1 MAALPSTTA
10 GIELVE
16 VESFVRGYHAYRD
29 KWTPVRGETL
39 QLNREPH
46 NSADNFA
53 VAVINKEDAVVGHVP
68 FNLAPIFSYFL
79 QRDFNKA
86 SLEITGDRINRGA
99 GYGLEVPC
107 VYRLY
112 GPKAYVDKI
121 RVIVRSE
128 VSKYTIP

>member
-1 MAALPSTTA
+1 M
-10 GIELVE
+10 
-16 VESFVRGYHAYRD
+16 
-29 KWTPVRGETL
+29 
-39 QLNREPH
+39 
-46 NSADNFA
+46 
-53 VAVINKEDAVVGHVP
+53 AVINKEDAVVGHVP
-68 FNLAPIFSYFL
+68 FNLAPIISYFL

-86 SLEITGDRINRGA
+86 SSEITGDRINRGV

-112 GPKAYVDKI
+112 GSKAYVDKI

>member
-1 MAALPSTTA
+1 MHID
-10 GIELVE
+10 IETSGLLFVE
-16 VESFVRGYHAYRD
+16 I
-29 KWTPVRGETL
+29 ETL

-68 FNLAPIFSYFL
+68 FNLAPIFSHFL

-99 GYGLEVPC
+99 GYGLEVP
-107 VYRLY
+107 
-112 GPKAYVDKI
+112 
-121 RVIVRSE
+121 
-128 VSKYTIP
+128 

>member
-1 MAALPSTTA
+1 MESLPSTTA
-10 GIELVE
+10 GIELFE
-16 VESFVRGYHAYRD
+16 VESYVRGYHAYRD
-29 KWTPVRGETL
+29 KWTPVQGEIL

-46 NSADNFA
+46 NSVDNFA
-53 VAVINKEDAVVGHVP
+53 VAVIKEDAIVGHVP

-86 SLEITGDRINRGA
+86 SLEIIGDRINRGA
-99 GYGLEVPC
+99 GYGVEVPC

-121 RVIVRSE
+121 RVIVCSE
-128 VSKYTIP
+128 ISK

>member
-107 VYRLY
+107 V
-112 GPKAYVDKI
+112 AI
-121 RVIVRSE
+121 SIVWTKGLRRQNQGICTLRS
-128 VSKYTIP
+128 I

>member
-1 MAALPSTTA
+1 M
-10 GIELVE
+10 
-16 VESFVRGYHAYRD
+16 
-29 KWTPVRGETL
+29 
-39 QLNREPH
+39 
-46 NSADNFA
+46 
-53 VAVINKEDAVVGHVP
+53 AVINKESTVVGHVP